1 MKSVIR
7 KLAVTFGLISFA
19 FIAHGQQKGGQSAE
33 SCPMHKEHMSS
44 SAHHQDVEKHGDQA
58 MGFPHDETTHHF
70 RILSRGGAIEITANG
85 ASDQTNTAAI
95 RGHLSQISD
104 LFSKGDFSK
113 PMFIHDGI
121 PPGVTTMKLLKD
133 KIRYHY
139 EEISSGARVSI
150 ESDDQLAVA
159 AIHDFLRFQ
168 IAEHQTGDPLTPPDR
183 E

>member
-1 MKSVIR
+1 MNSLIG
-7 KLAVTFGLISFA
+7 KLAVAFGLVSFA
-19 FIAHGQQKGGQSAE
+19 FSAQGQQAGGDPAE

-44 SAHHQDVEKHGDQA
+44 AAHHKDVEKHGDQA
-58 MGFPHDETTHHF
+58 MGFPHDKTTHHF
-70 RILSRGGAIEITANG
+70 RILSSGGAIEITAND
-85 ASDQTNTAAI
+85 ASDQTDTAAI
-95 RGHLSQISD
+95 RGHLSQIPD

-121 PPGVTTMKLLKD
+121 PPGVTTMKLLRG

-139 EEISSGARVSI
+139 EEISSGGRVSI

-159 AIHDFLRFQ
+159 AIQDFLRFQ
-168 IAEHQTGDPLTPPDR
+168 ISEHQTGDELTPSGH